1 MVEVEFAVDLEYEL
15 VADRKGWIE
24 IEMEWWLGLGLD
36 LDNGQVDHVAP
47 HEEKVVGATKNDLK
61 SKVTTTII
69 TILNYPQN
77 EFKKW
82 CFYLKNWQGL
92 ETLEGALVNV
102 VTSYSLVTS
111 DVSNHD

>member
-15 VADRKGWIE
+15 VAGRKGWIE

-69 TILNYPQN
+69 NILNYPQN
-77 EFKKW
+77 EFEKW
-82 CFYLKNWQGL
+82 CFLPEELTRFGDIGGGIGECGDIMFIGDIWC
-92 ETLEGALVNV
+92 E
-102 VTSYSLVTS
+102 
-111 DVSNHD
+111 